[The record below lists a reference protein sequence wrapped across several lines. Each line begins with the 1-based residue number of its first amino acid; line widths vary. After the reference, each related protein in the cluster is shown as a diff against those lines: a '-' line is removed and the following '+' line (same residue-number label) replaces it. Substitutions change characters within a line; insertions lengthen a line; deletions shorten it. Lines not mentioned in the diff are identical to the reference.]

1 MVSLDIVRKA
11 NSSLSSRLPNP
22 VVLFVGGTSGIG
34 RSTLRQLALNTKAPT
49 AYIVGR
55 SENNAKPLLKE
66 LHQLNPLGFYNF
78 IEADVSLISNVDKA
92 CESIKQ
98 HEKALDLLFMTPG
111 GLSLV
116 GRRETS
122 EGIDRSFALRY
133 YARMRFTQNLLPLL
147 EAAESQPGRVVSVLG
162 GGFEGNIDAGDLD
175 LKDNYNIV
183 SCAMHSVTMTSLAME
198 HLAASHRASFVHVF
212 PGLVSTNIYTNS
224 FPPPLAAVYNYGVWP
239 LMYPFSVDIEE
250 SGQRHLFHATSE
262 HYPAN
267 TVDKSDATT
276 TRDGDRVAMG
286 SNGVL
291 GSGAY
296 LMNWKGE
303 TSAAGKKMQ
312 NLRAQGMAQEVW
324 KHTTELL
331 SRTVEQVRFTGKV
344 AYSEK
349 LC

>member
-1 MVSLDIVRKA
+1 MVSLDIIRKA
-11 NSSLSSRLPNP
+11 NSSLRARLPKP
-22 VVLFVGGTSGIG
+22 VALFVGGTSGIG
-34 RSTLRQLALNTKAPT
+34 RSTLRQLALDTEAPT

-55 SENNAKPLLKE
+55 NENNAKPLLKE
-66 LHQLNPLGFYNF
+66 LHQLNPLGSYNF

-98 HEKALDLLFMTPG
+98 REKALDLLFMTPG

-122 EGIDRSFALRY
+122 EGIDKLFALRY

-147 EAAESQPGRVVSVLG
+147 EAAETRPGRVVSVLG
-162 GGFEGNIDAGDLD
+162 GGFEGSINVDDLD
-175 LKDNYNIV
+175 LKHGYNIV
-183 SCAMHSVTMTSLAME
+183 SCAMHAVTMTSLAME

-212 PGLVSTNIYTNS
+212 PGLVGTNIYTNS
-224 FPPPLAAVYNYGVWP
+224 FPQPLAAVYNYGVWP

-262 HYPAN
+262 RYSDSI
-267 TVDKSDATT
+267 VEKSEATSAH
-276 TRDGDRVAMG
+276 DEDRVAMG
-286 SNGVL
+286 SDGVL

-312 NLRAQGMAQEVW
+312 KLRAQGMARQIW
-324 KHTTELL
+324 DHTTELL
-331 SRTVEQVRFTGKV
+331 SRTGSFDGVGDGNPLR
-344 AYSEK
+344 S
-349 LC
+349 

>member
-1 MVSLDIVRKA
+1 MVSLEIVRKA
-11 NSSLSSRLPNP
+11 NGTLASRLLKP
-22 VVLFVGGTSGIG
+22 VALFVGGTSGIG

-66 LHQLNPLGFYNF
+66 LHQLNPLGSYNF
-78 IEADVSLISNVDKA
+78 IEADVSLIGNVDKA

-98 HEKALDLLFMTPG
+98 REKALDLLFMTPG

-122 EGIDRSFALRY
+122 EGIDKLLALRY

-162 GGFEGNIDAGDLD
+162 GGFEGNINADDLD
-175 LKDNYNIV
+175 LKHGYNIV

-198 HLAASHRASFVHVF
+198 HLAASQRASFVHVF
-212 PGLVSTNIYTNS
+212 PGLVGTNIYTNS
-224 FPPPLAAVYNYGVWP
+224 FLPPLAAVYNYGMWP
-239 LMYPFSVDIEE
+239 LMYPFSVNIEE

-267 TVDKSDATT
+267 TIDRSDATA
-276 TRDGDRVAMG
+276 TRDGDRAAMG

-312 NLRAQGMAQEVW
+312 RLRAQGMAQKVW

-331 SRTVEQVRFTGKV
+331 DRTVRGDHFSEKV
-344 AYSEK
+344 AYPEK

>member
-1 MVSLDIVRKA
+1 MVTLDIVRKA
-11 NSSLSSRLPNP
+11 NISLRTRLPKP
-22 VVLFVGGTSGIG
+22 VALFVGGTSGIG
-34 RSTLRQLALNTKAPT
+34 RSTLRQLALNTEAPT

-55 SENNAKPLLKE
+55 SETNAKPLLKE
-66 LHQLNPLGFYNF
+66 LHQLNPLGSYNF

-98 HEKALDLLFMTPG
+98 REKALNLLFMTPG

-122 EGIDRSFALRY
+122 EGIDKLFALRY
-133 YARMRFTQNLLPLL
+133 YTRMRFTQNLLPLL
-147 EAAESQPGRVVSVLG
+147 EAAEHQPGRVVSVLG
-162 GGFEGNIDAGDLD
+162 GGFEGNINADDLD
-175 LKDNYNIV
+175 LKHNYNIV

-224 FPPPLAAVYNYGVWP
+224 FSPPLAAVYNYGVWP

-262 HYPAN
+262 RYSDI
-267 TVDKSDATT
+267 TVEKSEATSAH
-276 TRDGDRVAMG
+276 DEDRAAMG
-286 SNGVL
+286 SDGVL

-303 TSAAGKKMQ
+303 TSAARKKMQ
-312 NLRAQGMAQEVW
+312 KLRAQGMARQIW
-324 KHTTELL
+324 DHTTELL
-331 SRTVEQVRFTGKV
+331 SRTGSFDGVGDGNPLR
-344 AYSEK
+344 S
-349 LC
+349 

>member
-1 MVSLDIVRKA
+1 MVALDIVRKA
-11 NSSLSSRLPNP
+11 NSSLGSRLPNP
-22 VVLFVGGTSGIG
+22 VALFVGGTSGIG
-34 RSTLRQLALNTKAPT
+34 QSTLRQLALNTKAPK

-66 LHQLNPLGFYNF
+66 LHDMNPRGSFKF

-98 HEKALDLLFMTPG
+98 QEKTLDLLFMTPG

-122 EGIDRSFALRY
+122 EGIDKLFALRY

-147 EAAESQPGRVVSVLG
+147 EAAETQPGRVVSVLG
-162 GGFEGNIDAGDLD
+162 GGFEGNINADDLE
-175 LKDNYNIV
+175 LKHNYNIV

-198 HLAASHRASFVHVF
+198 HLAASHRASFVHVY
-212 PGLVSTNIYTNS
+212 PGLVGTNIYTNS
-224 FPPPLAAVYNYGVWP
+224 FPPPLAAVYNYGMWP
-239 LMYPFSVDIEE
+239 LMYPFSVNINE
-250 SGQRHLFHATSE
+250 SGQRQLFHATSD

-267 TVDKSDATT
+267 GLARSGDKAAVGSDES
-276 TRDGDRVAMG
+276 V
-286 SNGVL
+286 

-303 TSAAGKKMQ
+303 TFPAGEQMRS
-312 NLRAQGMAQEVW
+312 LRAQGMAHQVW
-324 KHTTELL
+324 EHTTNLL
-331 SRTVEQVRFTGKV
+331 SRAVQMQPNMFASV
-344 AYSEK
+344 
-349 LC
+349 